1 MTEKREPC
9 PYCGGD
15 ETECDFSF
23 ETEYCSQ
30 FSPLVNKVMRQFESA
45 LAYRRA
51 VENRKRK

>member
-51 VENRKRK
+51 QEKLKQK